1 MRDSKNQSE
10 SSNFLEKLTESLPIN
25 KKNFLIR
32 LIDNSYDKK
41 RCVANL
47 ERWLK
52 KSASPEESINNLLL
66 SPQFASRVITLFSSS
81 QSLSDS
87 IIQNPELALLLS
99 EYDDLQKE
107 VNVETIYDE
116 GKRLLDDAHS
126 FQHKLDRIRFL
137 KQQWNIKIAVM
148 DLTSE
153 IDQDKVWQAISFL
166 ADAIIRLT
174 TEIVWQETNH
184 LNLPITVVALG
195 KLGTCELNY
204 SSDIDLIF
212 AISDDKVREIDDIR
226 QKCEKLIRALTGKMG
241 RGSLYRVDLRLRPFG
256 KGGEI
261 GHTISA
267 IRNYYQNYAEPW
279 EILALLKARACAGN
293 KRVSHHFHELKDEV
307 VYAGSRTDYFM
318 NDIVS
323 AKKRYE
329 YEVKKKNE
337 WDNHIKLGEGGIR
350 DIEFLIQTLQL
361 LTGKDNPR
369 IKDLP
374 TIEAITVANA
384 IGILSDRDSQL
395 LVESYRFFRQIEH
408 RIQIIYDLQ
417 EHQIPMD
424 ESDFLVL
431 TRMMNYRKPYNLK
444 YEISKRKKQVRELLE
459 RQVPALKELQE
470 HEKVIDYIKHHYISN
485 DDMNYANKLFSNIED
500 KDSFISQLESDNQL
514 RQRADLIIQHT
525 PRYISDLMFH
535 QDLWDVA
542 FSQNVECS
550 VNELP
555 DIQDEFNMRLLRDNA
570 DWEEE
575 LSQFIRRNY
584 LIYGLRHACHK
595 DVYQT
600 YSLLAEMANWSL
612 LYSLERCGGKDID
625 IVALGRLGSRE
636 LLLPSDWDIFL
647 LTKDSKDLERTQSI
661 ANDWM
666 KCLRRINT
674 AGKFMPIDTRL
685 RAEGSSG
692 IIIRSIES
700 LLAYIN
706 EHMEPWEK
714 IAFTRARSLRN
725 WTETNDTINA
735 VKNSGGWNEDSLEEL
750 MKVRKRVQ
758 NERIRQYEKQRNIKL
773 GEGFLFDIELACG
786 YLKLTNDVSTI
797 NETSIVA
804 LLKIFLDGKQ
814 IPVTEYEGLLSAYTF
829 YSEIRNV
836 LYLLDLDSDSVIPE
850 NPDKLMRV
858 ARSLELKDSNELLKK
873 IEYHR
878 KHVISSFLNIME
890 CRN

>member
-1 MRDSKNQSE
+1 MRDSKSYGE
-10 SSNFLEKLTESLPIN
+10 SFNFLEKLTESLPTN
-25 KKNFLIR
+25 KKNFLIS

-47 ERWLK
+47 ERWLRK
-52 KSASPEESINNLLL
+52 VTSPEESINNLLVSL
-66 SPQFASRVITLFSSS
+66 QFASRVITLFSSS

-87 IIQNPELALLLS
+87 IIQNPELALLLY
-99 EYDDLQKE
+99 EHDDLKKD
-107 VNVETIYDE
+107 VNVETIYNE
-116 GKRLLDDAHS
+116 GKRLLEDAHS
-126 FQHKLDRIRFL
+126 FQHKLDRVRFL

-153 IDQDKVWQAISFL
+153 IEQDKVWLAISFL
-166 ADAIIRLT
+166 ADALIRLT
-174 TEIVWQETNH
+174 AEIVWHEANH
-184 LNLPITVVALG
+184 LNLPIAVIALG
-195 KLGTCELNY
+195 KLGTYELNY

-212 AISDDKVREIDDIR
+212 AISDDEVREIDDIR
-226 QKCEKLIRALTGKMG
+226 RKCEQLIRALTGKMG

-256 KGGEI
+256 KTGEI

-293 KRVSHHFHELKDEV
+293 INLSNQFSALKDEV
-307 VYAGSRTDYFM
+307 VYAGARTDYFM

-329 YEVKKKNE
+329 YEIKKRNQ

-350 DIEFLIQTLQL
+350 DIEFLIQTIQL
-361 LTGKDNPR
+361 LTGKDNPN
-369 IKDLP
+369 IKNLP
-374 TIEAITVANA
+374 TVEAITVASIN
-384 IGILSDRDSQL
+384 GILSDRDSQL
-395 LVESYRFFRQIEH
+395 LVESYKFFRQIEH

-417 EHQIPMD
+417 EHQIPTD
-424 ESDFLVL
+424 KNDFLIL
-431 TRMMNYRKPYNLK
+431 TRMMNYRKPDNLK

-470 HEKVIDYIKHHYISN
+470 HEKVIDYITHHYTSN
-485 DDMNYANKLFSNIED
+485 DDMNYAKKMFSNLEG
-500 KDSFISQLESDNQL
+500 KNSFISQLENDNQL
-514 RQRADLIIQHT
+514 SKRVDLIIQHT
-525 PRYISDLMFH
+525 PRYISDLVFH

-542 FSQNVECS
+542 FSQNIECD

-555 DIQDEFNMRLLRDNA
+555 SIQDEFNMRLMREDV

-575 LSQFIRRNY
+575 LGQFIKRSY
-584 LIYGLRHACHK
+584 LIYGLRHAYHK
-595 DVYQT
+595 DICQT
-600 YSLLAEMANWSL
+600 YSLLTKIADWSL
-612 LYSLERCGGKDID
+612 LYSLEKCGGKDID
-625 IVALGRLGSRE
+625 IVALGRLGSKE

-647 LTKDSKDLERTQSI
+647 LTKDSTDLERAQFI

-674 AGKFMPIDTRL
+674 AGGVMPIDTRL

-692 IIIRSIES
+692 IIIRSTES

-714 IAFTRARSLRN
+714 IAFARARSLRN
-725 WTETNDTINA
+725 WTETNQTIMS
-735 VKNSGGWNEDSLEEL
+735 VKTSGGWNKDSLDDL

-758 NERIRQYEKQRNIKL
+758 NERIRQHEKQRNIKL

-786 YLKLTNDVSTI
+786 YLKLVSNFTELY
-797 NETSIVA
+797 ETSVA
-804 LLKIFLDGKQ
+804 SLLKIFLDNKQ
-814 IPVTEYEGLLSAYTF
+814 ITVTEYDSLLSAYTF

-836 LYLLDLDSDSVIPE
+836 LYLLDSDSDSVIPE
-850 NPDKLMRV
+850 NPDKLTRV
-858 ARSLELKDSNELLKK
+858 ARSLGLKDSNGFLKK
-873 IEYHR
+873 IDYHR
-878 KHVISSFLNIME
+878 THVISSFLNIME
-890 CRN
+890 CAI

>member
-1 MRDSKNQSE
+1 MRDSKSQAE
-10 SSNFLEKLTESLPIN
+10 SFNFLEKLTESLPTN
-25 KKNFLIR
+25 KRNFLIG
-32 LIDNSYDKK
+32 LIDNSYNKQ
-41 RCVANL
+41 RCVANI

-52 KSASPEESINNLLL
+52 KVTSPKESINNLLA

-87 IIQNPELALLLS
+87 IIQNPELALLLY
-99 EYDDLQKE
+99 EHDDLQKD
-107 VNVETIYDE
+107 VNVETIYNE
-116 GKRLLDDAHS
+116 GKRLLEDAHS
-126 FQHKLDRIRFL
+126 FQHKLDRVRFL

-153 IDQDKVWQAISFL
+153 LEQDKVWQEISFL

-174 TEIVWQETNH
+174 TEIVWHETNH
-184 LNLPITVVALG
+184 LNLPIAVIALG
-195 KLGTCELNY
+195 KLGTYELNY

-212 AISDDKVREIDDIR
+212 AISDDNAREIDDIR
-226 QKCEKLIRALTGKMG
+226 QKCGKLIQALTGKMG

-279 EILALLKARACAGN
+279 ETLALLKGRACAGN
-293 KRVSHHFHELKDEV
+293 SNLFNQFNELKDEV
-307 VYAGSRTDYFM
+307 VYAGARSDYFM
-318 NDIVS
+318 HDVVN

-329 YEVKKKNE
+329 YEIKKKNQ

-350 DIEFLIQTLQL
+350 DIEFLIQTIQL
-361 LTGKDNPR
+361 LTGKDNLN
-369 IKDLP
+369 IKNLP
-374 TIEAITVANA
+374 TIEAITVANTN
-384 IGILSDRDSQL
+384 GILSDRDSQL
-395 LVESYRFFRQIEH
+395 LVESYKFFRQIEH

-417 EHQIPMD
+417 EHQIPTD
-424 ESDFLVL
+424 KNDFLTL
-431 TRMMNYRKPYNLK
+431 TRMMNYRKPDNLK

-470 HEKVIDYIKHHYISN
+470 HEKVINYITHHYTSI
-485 DDMNYANKLFSNIED
+485 DDMNYADKMFSNLEG
-500 KDSFISQLESDNQL
+500 KNSFISQLEHDDQL
-514 RQRADLIIQHT
+514 SQRVDLIIQHT
-525 PRYISDLMFH
+525 PRYISDLVFH

-542 FSQNVECS
+542 FSQNIECD

-555 DIQDEFNMRLLRDNA
+555 NIQDEFNMRLMRENS

-575 LSQFIRRNY
+575 LVQFIKRNY
-584 LIYGLRHACHK
+584 LIYGLRHAYHK
-595 DVYQT
+595 DISQT
-600 YSLLAEMANWSL
+600 YSLLTKMADWSL
-612 LYSLERCGGKDID
+612 LYSLERCGGKDVD
-625 IVALGRLGSRE
+625 IVALGRLGSME

-647 LTKDSKDLERTQSI
+647 LTKDNKDLEKTQSI
-661 ANDWM
+661 VNDWM

-692 IIIRSIES
+692 IIIRSTES

-725 WTETNDTINA
+725 WTETNQAIMS
-735 VKNSGGWNEDSLEEL
+735 VKNSGDWNEGSLEEL

-758 NERIRQYEKQRNIKL
+758 NERIRQHEKQRNIKL

-786 YLKLTNDVSTI
+786 YLKLTSSFTAR
-797 NETSIVA
+797 NETSVVR
-804 LLKIFLDGKQ
+804 LLEIFLDNKQ
-814 IPVTEYEGLLSAYTF
+814 ITVTEYDSLLSSYNF
-829 YSEIRNV
+829 YSEIRNA

-878 KHVISSFLNIME
+878 KYVTSSFLNILE